1 MKTESTTKQP
11 KYIFEPLPYGRVR
24 VTLYANET
32 PIQTEDGTHYCY
44 DAYTVETTD
53 RPALAEIISGNLDG
67 WIAACELFPR
77 LKSIS
82 SEFARGAMLLLILL
96 VLTSVSEFALMGRAV
111 FQNQQ
116 ARFDPMSQMGED
128 VRARVKQELDIE
140 LSCGNSVVKFY
151 ALGENE
157 RGELEVHWCIRNKQ
171 AFRYVAGNIDIRY
184 YHPQDAEQE
193 ILGGGG
199 YYSTSHIRYGND
211 HLELP
216 EGTESVLVVV
226 SWLDQEQQI
235 EIPITWE
242 VGA

>member
-1 MKTESTTKQP
+1 MNRRDYTAAVLKGLRHVTESEKER
-11 KYIFEPLPYGRVR
+11 IRE
-24 VTLYANET
+24 E
-32 PIQTEDGTHYCY
+32 
-44 DAYTVETTD
+44 
-53 RPALAEIISGNLDG
+53 LDG
-67 WIAACELFPR
+67 HMEDHMLELMELGWEAEDAEEKAAACMGDPMEVSVALQ
-77 LKSIS
+77 KCYSY
-82 SEFARGAMLLLILL
+82 GWLIVNRVLGVLL
-96 VLTSVSEFALMGRAV
+96 VLLVLLSVSEFALVGRAV

-116 ARFDPMSQMGED
+116 ARFDPLSQMGED

-140 LSCGNSVVKFY
+140 LSCGNSAVKFY

-184 YHPQDAEQE
+184 YHPQDAERE

-199 YYSTSHIRYGND
+199 YYSTGHIRYGND

-216 EGTESVLVVV
+216 EGTESVLAVI
-226 SWLDQEQQI
+226 SWLDQERRI